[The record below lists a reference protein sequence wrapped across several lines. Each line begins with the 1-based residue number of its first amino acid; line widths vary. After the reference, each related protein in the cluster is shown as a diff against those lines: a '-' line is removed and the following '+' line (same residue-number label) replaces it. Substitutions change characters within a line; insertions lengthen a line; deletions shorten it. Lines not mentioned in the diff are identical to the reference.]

1 MPKYTPSPD
10 EEELYGS
17 VKPPGAGATADTPQ
31 APPAD
36 NPTEPSPEPESDT
49 ETTDEET
56 AESENTAIVP
66 NKVLIGADGKPPKEG
81 DEIVVQVVKVYGD
94 EAEVRYAPAKPSGSG
109 YGAESTD
116 SEIEAMDTE
125 KGM

>member
-31 APPAD
+31 ASPAD
-36 NPTEPSPEPESDT
+36 NPTEPSPEPESET